1 MEPVRVEEKSRRTP
15 MVRKSIAWR
24 MLALIAILALVTA
37 ACSAGET
44 TDDTTGDTG
53 TGSTA
58 ASGEVPNPDVLVV
71 TVNDDVFNLDPA
83 AVNGND
89 VGMDV
94 ILNVY
99 DRLVALAPEDGSV
112 IPSLATEVPT
122 VDNGMVSED
131 GLTYTFPLRED
142 VVFSDGSA
150 MTAEDVKYS
159 WDRVVE
165 MNLPEGQA
173 PLFENVVETTVV
185 DDHTFE
191 VTLNQVDASF
201 LAFLAAHPVASVV
214 SQDAVEGNGGIAAG
228 QPNEYMAQNMV
239 GTGPYTLASWE
250 RADRMQFDI
259 NPDYWGEPAHLPVRW
274 ELIVDSP
281 ATGMQAREYDIVD
294 ISPTDVPSFE
304 GIEHA
309 VVDTSVLD
317 LQVLQI
323 GMNMNIAEG
332 ALPEGDTIPLDFFQD
347 VRIRQAFNYAFN
359 YQGYIDG
366 ILGGLGGRNSFIL
379 PVEMYGYDPDAPIY
393 ETDPAMAEQLFT
405 EAGYWEEGFTVSI
418 YSDQTHEGFTGAA
431 LTLKDSIEALNPNFH
446 VNVLAV
452 PEAQFDEVL
461 ATDPLPTGM
470 WSYTSSQYS
479 TPDAYLF
486 DSALSDGRYGAVNS
500 FVDGYTDAAA
510 VDELINSARTA
521 LDEQTR
527 LDILSEIQTV
537 LYEEA
542 MWIMPA
548 NEGAPTARGDWVTG
562 HVENP
567 MWPRPSQYWA
577 LYGK

>member
-1 MEPVRVEEKSRRTP
+1 MG
-15 MVRKSIAWR
+15 RKAIAWR
-24 MLALIAILALVTA
+24 MLALVAILALVTS
-37 ACSAGET
+37 ACSSGET
-44 TDDTTGDTG
+44 TDSTSGP
-53 TGSTA
+53 GSTT

-89 VGMDV
+89 VGMNV

-99 DRLVALAPEDGSV
+99 DRLVAIPPDSGSPV
-112 IPSLATEVPT
+112 PSLATEVPSI
-122 VDNGMVSED
+122 DNGMISED
-131 GLTYTFPLRED
+131 GLTYTFTLQEG
-142 VVFSDGSA
+142 VTFSDGTDL
-150 MTAEDVKYS
+150 TAEDVKYS

-165 MNLPEGQA
+165 MALPEGQSE
-173 PLFENVVETTVV
+173 LFSNVASTTVV
-185 DDHTFE
+185 DDLTFE
-191 VTLNQVDASF
+191 VTLNQVDA
-201 LAFLAAHPVASVV
+201 AFLSLLAAAPVASVV
-214 SQDAVEGNGGIAAG
+214 SMDAVEANGGVVAG

-239 GTGPYTLASWE
+239 GSGPYTLASWE
-250 RADRMQFDI
+250 RGDRMSFDI

-281 ATGMQAREYDIVD
+281 ATGLQAREYDIVD
-294 ISPTDVPSFE
+294 ISPTDVPSIE
-304 GIEHA
+304 PIEHA
-309 VVDTSVLD
+309 VVDTSNLD

-347 VRIRQAFNYAFN
+347 VRVRQAFNYAFD
-359 YQGYIDG
+359 YEGYIDG
-366 ILGGLGGRNSFIL
+366 ILGGLGGRNSFVL
-379 PVEMYGYDPDAPIY
+379 PTGMFGFDPEAPIY

-405 EAGYWEEGFTVSI
+405 EAGYWEEGFTISI
-418 YSDQTHEGFTGAA
+418 MSDQTHEGFTGAA

-452 PEAQFDEVL
+452 PEAQFDEAL
-461 ATDPLPTGM
+461 ATDPIPMAL

-479 TPDAYLF
+479 TPDAYFF
-486 DSALSDGRYGAVNS
+486 DSGVSDGRYGSVNS
-500 FVDGYTDAAA
+500 FVDGYSDPQA
-510 VDELINSARTA
+510 VDDLINSARTT
-521 LDEQTR
+521 LDEDER
-527 LDILSEIQTV
+527 LSIISEIQTV

-548 NEGAPTARGDWVTG
+548 NEGAPSARGDWVTG

-577 LYGK
+577 IYDK

>member
-1 MEPVRVEEKSRRTP
+1 MGQKSF
-15 MVRKSIAWR
+15 AAR
-24 MLALIAILALVTA
+24 MLALCAVLVLVA
-37 ACSAGET
+37 VACGDSAEPSDSTVPTSEGESS
-44 TDDTTGDTG
+44 GD
-53 TGSTA
+53 
-58 ASGEVPNPDVLVV
+58 VPNPDVLVV

-89 VGMDV
+89 VGMNV

-99 DRLVALAPEDGSV
+99 DRLINLAPEDGAT
-112 IPSLATEVPT
+112 IPALSTEVPSIE
-122 VDNGMVSED
+122 NGLISED
-131 GLTYTFPLRED
+131 GLTYTFPICED
-142 VVFSDGSA
+142 VVFSDGTEL
-150 MTAEDVKYS
+150 TAEDVKYS

-165 MNLPEGQA
+165 MALPEGQSE
-173 PLFENVVETTVV
+173 LFSNVAETTVV
-185 DDHTFE
+185 DDFTFE
-191 VTLNQVDASF
+191 VTLNEVDAPF
-201 LAFLAAHPVASVV
+201 LAFLAAHPAASVV
-214 SQDAVEGNGGIAAG
+214 SMDAVEANGGVVAG
-228 QPNEYMAQNMV
+228 QPNEYMAQNPV

-250 RADRMQFDI
+250 RGDRMSFDI
-259 NPDYWGEPAHLPVRW
+259 NEDFWGEPAHLPVRW

-281 ATGMQAREYDIVD
+281 ATGLQAKDYDVVD
-294 ISPTDVPSFE
+294 ISPTDVPSIE
-304 GIEHA
+304 PIEHA
-309 VVDTSVLD
+309 VVDTSILD

-347 VRIRQAFNYAFN
+347 VRVRQAFNYAFD

-366 ILGGLGGRNSFIL
+366 ILGGLGGRPSFIL

-393 ETDPAMAEQLFT
+393 ETDPEMAEQLFT
-405 EAGYWEEGFTVSI
+405 EAGYWEEGFTISI
-418 YSDQTHEGFTGAA
+418 ISDQTHEGFTGAA

-452 PEAQFDEVL
+452 PEAQFDEAL
-461 ATDPLPTGM
+461 ATDPLPVAM

-500 FVDGYTDAAA
+500 FVDGYSDPAAI
-510 VDELINSARTA
+510 DELINSARTT
-521 LDEQTR
+521 LDETER
-527 LDILSEIQTV
+527 LSILSEIQHQ

-548 NEGAPTARGDWVTG
+548 NEGAPSAAGDWVTG
-562 HVENP
+562 HIENP
-567 MWPRPSQYWA
+567 MWARPSQYWA
-577 LYGK
+577 LYDK

>member
-1 MEPVRVEEKSRRTP
+1 MGRR
-15 MVRKSIAWR
+15 SIAWR
-24 MLALIAILALVTA
+24 MVALCSILALVSV
-37 ACSAGET
+37 ACASDT
-44 TDDTTGDTG
+44 TDDTTDGTT

-58 ASGEVPNPDVLVV
+58 AGGTDGDVPNPDVLVA

-99 DRLVALAPEDGSV
+99 DRLVAIPPDGGSPV
-112 IPSLATEVPT
+112 PSLSTEVPT
-122 VDNGMVSED
+122 PDNGLISAD
-131 GLTYTFPLRED
+131 GLTYTFPLREG
-142 VVFSDGSA
+142 VVFSDGTE

-165 MNLPEGQA
+165 LALPEGQSE
-173 PLFENVVETTVV
+173 LFSNVAETRVV
-185 DDHTFE
+185 DDYTFE
-191 VTLNQVDASF
+191 VTLNQVDAAF
-201 LAFLAAHPVASVV
+201 LAFLAAAPAASVV
-214 SQDAVEGNGGIAAG
+214 SMDAVESNGGIVAG

-250 RADRMQFDI
+250 RGDRMSFDI

-281 ATGMQAREYDIVD
+281 ATGLQAKEYDIVD
-294 ISPTDVPSFE
+294 ISPTDVPSIE
-304 GIEHA
+304 PIEHA
-309 VVDTSVLD
+309 VVDTSTLD

-332 ALPEGDTIPLDFFQD
+332 SLPEGDTIPLDFFQD
-347 VRIRQAFNYAFN
+347 VRVRQAFNYAFN

-366 ILGGLGGRNSFIL
+366 ILGGLGGRASFVL
-379 PVEMYGYDPDAPIY
+379 PTGMYGYDPEAPIY
-393 ETDPAMAEQLFT
+393 PTDPAMAEQLFT
-405 EAGYWEEGFTVSI
+405 EAGWWDEGFTVSI
-418 YSDQTHEGFTGAA
+418 ITDQTHEGFTGAA

-446 VNVLAV
+446 INVLSV
-452 PEAQFDEVL
+452 PEAQFDEAL
-461 ATDPLPTGM
+461 ATDPLPVAM

-479 TPDAYLF
+479 TPDAYFF
-486 DSALSDGRYGAVNS
+486 DSALSDGRYGSVNS
-500 FVDGYTDAAA
+500 FADGYSDAQA
-510 VDELINSARTA
+510 VDDLINSARTE
-521 LDEQTR
+521 LDEGTR
-527 LDILSEIQTV
+527 LQILSEIQTV

-548 NEGAPTARGDWVTG
+548 NEGAPSARGEWVTG
-562 HVENP
+562 HIENP

-577 LYGK
+577 IYDK

>member
-1 MEPVRVEEKSRRTP
+1 MGRE
-15 MVRKSIAWR
+15 SIALR
-24 MLALIAILALVTA
+24 MLALCALLALVGAACGQTTTETTSASGTTA
-37 ACSAGET
+37 AAG
-44 TDDTTGDTG
+44 GD
-53 TGSTA
+53 
-58 ASGEVPNPDVLVV
+58 VPNPDVLVA

-99 DRLVALAPEDGSV
+99 DRLLFISADDGSV
-112 IPSLATEVPT
+112 IPSLATEVPSL
-122 VDNGMVSED
+122 DNGLISAD
-131 GLTYTFPLRED
+131 GLTYTFPLREG
-142 VVFSDGSA
+142 VVFSDGTD

-165 MNLPEGQA
+165 MALPEGQSE
-173 PLFENVVETTVV
+173 LFSNVAETRVV
-185 DDHTFE
+185 DDLTFE
-191 VTLNQVDASF
+191 VTLSAVDASF

-214 SQDAVEGNGGIAAG
+214 SQDAVEANGGVVAG

-239 GTGPYTLASWE
+239 GTGPYTLATWE
-250 RADRMQFDI
+250 RGDRMTFDI

-274 ELIVDSP
+274 ELVVDSP
-281 ATGMQAREYDIVD
+281 ATGLQAREYDIVD
-294 ISPTDVPSFE
+294 ISPTDVPS
-304 GIEHA
+304 IEPIDHA
-309 VVDTSVLD
+309 VIDTSILD

-332 ALPEGDTIPLDFFQD
+332 VLPDGDTIPLDFFQD
-347 VRIRQAFNYAFN
+347 VRVRQAFNYAFD

-393 ETDPAMAEQLFT
+393 ETDPAKAEELFR
-405 EAGYWEEGFTVSI
+405 EAGYWDDGFTISI
-418 YSDQTHEGFTGAA
+418 ASDQTHEGFTGAA

-446 VNVLAV
+446 VNVMAV
-452 PEAQFDEVL
+452 PEAQFDEIL
-461 ATDPLPTGM
+461 ASSPLPVAM

-500 FVDGYTDAAA
+500 FVDGYSDPAAIDA
-510 VDELINSARTA
+510 LIISARTT
-521 LDEQTR
+521 LDEEER
-527 LDILSEIQTV
+527 LGILSEIQTGP
-537 LYEEA
+537 L
-542 MWIMPA
+542 
-548 NEGAPTARGDWVTG
+548 RGG
-562 HVENP
+562 HVDHARQRGRSVRKRRLGAGSRREP
-567 MWPRPSQYWA
+567 DVGPAFPILGAIQQVR
-577 LYGK
+577 

>member
-1 MEPVRVEEKSRRTP
+1 MRRE
-15 MVRKSIAWR
+15 SIAWR
-24 MLALIAILALVTA
+24 ILALCAILALVGA
-37 ACSAGET
+37 ACAGPT
-44 TDDTTGDTG
+44 TDTTSAS
-53 TGSTA
+53 GSTVE
-58 ASGEVPNPDVLVV
+58 GGGDVPNPDVLVA

-99 DRLVALAPEDGSV
+99 DRLVFISAEDGSV
-112 IPSLATEVPT
+112 IPQLSTEVPSLE
-122 VDNGMVSED
+122 NGLISED
-131 GLTYTFPLRED
+131 GLTYTFPLREG
-142 VVFSDGSA
+142 VVFSDGTD

-173 PLFENVVETTVV
+173 PLFENVAETRVV
-185 DDHTFE
+185 DDFTFE
-191 VTLNQVDASF
+191 VTLNEVDASF

-214 SQDAVEGNGGIAAG
+214 SQEAVEANGGIVAG

-250 RADRMQFDI
+250 RGDRMSFDI

-281 ATGMQAREYDIVD
+281 ATGLQAREYDIVD
-294 ISPTDVPSFE
+294 ISPTDVPS
-304 GIEHA
+304 IEPIAHA
-309 VVDTSVLD
+309 EVDTSILD

-323 GMNMNIAEG
+323 GMNMNICDTC
-332 ALPEGDTIPLDFFQD
+332 LPDGDTIPLDFFQD
-347 VRIRQAFNYAFN
+347 VRVRQAFNYAFN
-359 YQGYIDG
+359 YQGMIDG

-379 PVEMYGYDPDAPIY
+379 PAEMYGFDPEAPIY
-393 ETDPAMAEQLFT
+393 ETDPAKAEELFR
-405 EAGYWEEGFTVSI
+405 EAGYWDEGFTISI
-418 YSDQTHEGFTGAA
+418 ASDQTHEGFTGAA

-446 VNVLAV
+446 VNVMAV
-452 PEAQFDEVL
+452 PEAQFDEIL
-461 ATDPLPTGM
+461 ATDPLPVAM

-486 DSALSDGRYGAVNS
+486 DSAISDGRYGAVNS
-500 FVDGYTDAAA
+500 FVDGYSDPEAIDA
-510 VDELINSARTA
+510 LINSARTT
-521 LDEQTR
+521 LDEEER
-527 LDILSEIQTV
+527 LSILSEIQNV

-542 MWIMPA
+542 MWVMPA
-548 NEGAPTARGDWVTG
+548 NEGAPSAHGEWVTG

-567 MWPRPSQYWA
+567 MWARPSQYWA
-577 LYGK
+577 LYDK

>member
-1 MEPVRVEEKSRRTP
+1 MGRR
-15 MVRKSIAWR
+15 SIAWR
-24 MLALIAILALVTA
+24 ILALCAILSLVVA
-37 ACSAGET
+37 ACGNES
-44 TDDTTGDTG
+44 TDDTTDG
-53 TGSTA
+53 TTVTDST
-58 ASGEVPNPDVLVV
+58 SGEATGDVPNPDVLVI

-99 DRLVALAPEDGSV
+99 DRLTAIAAEDGAV
-112 IPSLATEVPT
+112 IPSLSTEVPSL
-122 VDNGMVSED
+122 DNGMISAD
-131 GLTYTFPLRED
+131 GLTYTFPIREG
-142 VVFSDGSA
+142 VVFSDGTDL
-150 MTAEDVKYS
+150 TAEDVKYS
-159 WDRVVE
+159 WDRVLE

-173 PLFENVVETTVV
+173 QLFENVAETRVV
-185 DDHTFE
+185 DDYTFE
-191 VTLNQVDASF
+191 VTLGAVDASF

-214 SQDAVEGNGGIAAG
+214 SQDAVEANGGVVAG

-239 GTGPYTLASWE
+239 GTGPYTLATWE
-250 RADRMQFDI
+250 RGDRMNFDI

-281 ATGMQAREYDIVD
+281 ATGLQAKEYDIVD
-294 ISPTDVPSFE
+294 ISPTDVPSIE
-304 GIEHA
+304 PIEHA
-309 VVDTSVLD
+309 VVDTSILD

-332 ALPEGDTIPLDFFQD
+332 ALPAGDTIPLDFFQD
-347 VRIRQAFNYAFN
+347 VRVRQAFNYAFN

-366 ILGGLGGRNSFIL
+366 ILGGLGGRGSFIL

-393 ETDPAMAEQLFT
+393 PTDPAMAEQLFT
-405 EAGYWEEGFTVSI
+405 EAGYWEDGFTI
-418 YSDQTHEGFTGAA
+418 TIASDQTHEGFTGAA

-446 VNVLAV
+446 VNVNAV
-452 PEAQFDEVL
+452 PEAQFDEILV
-461 ATDPLPTGM
+461 TDPLPVAM

-500 FVDGYTDAAA
+500 FVDGYSDPEAIDA
-510 VDELINSARTA
+510 LIRSARTE
-521 LDEQTR
+521 LDEDAR
-527 LDILSEIQTV
+527 LEILSEIQNV

-548 NEGAPTARGDWVTG
+548 NEGAPSARGEWVTG
-562 HVENP
+562 HIENP

-577 LYGK
+577 LYDK

>member
-1 MEPVRVEEKSRRTP
+1 MGRR
-15 MVRKSIAWR
+15 SIAWR
-24 MLALIAILALVTA
+24 ILALCAILSLVVA
-37 ACSAGET
+37 ACGNES
-44 TDDTTGDTG
+44 TDDTTDG
-53 TGSTA
+53 TTVTDSTSGE
-58 ASGEVPNPDVLVV
+58 ASGDVPNPDVLVI

-99 DRLVALAPEDGSV
+99 DRLTAIAAEDGAV
-112 IPSLATEVPT
+112 IPSLSTEVPSL
-122 VDNGMVSED
+122 DNGMISAD
-131 GLTYTFPLRED
+131 GLTYTFPIREG
-142 VVFSDGSA
+142 VVFSDGTDL
-150 MTAEDVKYS
+150 TAEDVKYS
-159 WDRVVE
+159 WDRVLE

-173 PLFENVVETTVV
+173 QLFENVAETRVV
-185 DDHTFE
+185 DDYTFE
-191 VTLNQVDASF
+191 VTLGAVDASF

-214 SQDAVEGNGGIAAG
+214 SQDAVEANGGVVAG

-239 GTGPYTLASWE
+239 GTGPYTLATWE
-250 RADRMQFDI
+250 RGDRMNFDI

-281 ATGMQAREYDIVD
+281 ATGLQAKEYDIVD
-294 ISPTDVPSFE
+294 ISPTDVPSIE
-304 GIEHA
+304 PIEHA
-309 VVDTSVLD
+309 VVDTSILD

-332 ALPEGDTIPLDFFQD
+332 ALPAGDTIPLDFFQD
-347 VRIRQAFNYAFN
+347 VRVRQAFNYAFD

-366 ILGGLGGRNSFIL
+366 ILGGLGGRGSFIL

-393 ETDPAMAEQLFT
+393 PTDPAMAEQLFT
-405 EAGYWEEGFTVSI
+405 EAGYWEDGFTI
-418 YSDQTHEGFTGAA
+418 TIASDQTHEGFTGAA

-446 VNVLAV
+446 VNVNAV
-452 PEAQFDEVL
+452 PEAQFDEILV
-461 ATDPLPTGM
+461 TDPLPVAM

-500 FVDGYTDAAA
+500 FVDGYSDPEAIDA
-510 VDELINSARTA
+510 LIRSARTE
-521 LDEQTR
+521 LDEDTR
-527 LDILSEIQTV
+527 LEILSEIQNV

-548 NEGAPTARGDWVTG
+548 NEGAPSARGEWVTG
-562 HVENP
+562 HIENP

-577 LYGK
+577 LYDK

>member
-1 MEPVRVEEKSRRTP
+1 MGRR
-15 MVRKSIAWR
+15 SIAWR
-24 MLALIAILALVTA
+24 ILALCAILSLVVA
-37 ACSAGET
+37 ACGEDS
-44 TDDTTGDTG
+44 TDDTTDG
-53 TGSTA
+53 TTA
-58 ASGEVPNPDVLVV
+58 TTSGEVSGDVPNPDVLVV

-99 DRLVALAPEDGSV
+99 DRLTAIAAEDGAV
-112 IPSLATEVPT
+112 IPALSTEVPSL
-122 VDNGMVSED
+122 DNGLISAD
-131 GLTYTFPLRED
+131 GLIYTFPLRED
-142 VVFSDGSA
+142 VVFSDGTDL
-150 MTAEDVKYS
+150 TAEDVKYS

-173 PLFENVVETTVV
+173 QLFENVAETRVV
-185 DDHTFE
+185 DDYTFE
-191 VTLNQVDASF
+191 VTLGAVDASF

-214 SQDAVEGNGGIAAG
+214 SQEAVEGNGGVVAG

-250 RADRMQFDI
+250 RGDRMSFDI

-281 ATGMQAREYDIVD
+281 ATGLQAKEYDIVD
-294 ISPTDVPSFE
+294 ISPTDVPSIE
-304 GIEHA
+304 PIEHA
-309 VVDTSVLD
+309 VVDTSILD

-332 ALPEGDTIPLDFFQD
+332 ALPAGDTIPLDFFQD
-347 VRIRQAFNYAFN
+347 VRVRQAFNYAFN

-366 ILGGLGGRNSFIL
+366 ILGGLGGRGSFIL

-393 ETDPAMAEQLFT
+393 PTDPAMAEQLFT
-405 EAGYWEEGFTVSI
+405 EAGYWEDGFTI
-418 YSDQTHEGFTGAA
+418 TIASDQTHEGFTGAA

-446 VNVLAV
+446 VNVNAV
-452 PEAQFDEVL
+452 PEAQFDEILV
-461 ATDPLPTGM
+461 TDPLPVAM

-500 FVDGYTDAAA
+500 FVDGYSDPEAIDA
-510 VDELINSARTA
+510 LIRSARTE
-521 LDEQTR
+521 LDEDAR
-527 LDILSEIQTV
+527 LQILSEIQNV

-548 NEGAPTARGDWVTG
+548 NEGAPSARGEWVTG
-562 HVENP
+562 HIENP

-577 LYGK
+577 IYDK

>member
-1 MEPVRVEEKSRRTP
+1 MGRR
-15 MVRKSIAWR
+15 SIAWR
-24 MLALIAILALVTA
+24 ILALCAILSLVVG
-37 ACSAGET
+37 ACGNDSTDDT
-44 TDDTTGDTG
+44 TDDTSVTDSTDAAPSGD
-53 TGSTA
+53 
-58 ASGEVPNPDVLVV
+58 VPNPDVLVV

-89 VGMDV
+89 VGMNV

-99 DRLVALAPEDGSV
+99 DRLTAIAPEDGAV
-112 IPSLATEVPT
+112 IPSLSTEVPSLE
-122 VDNGMVSED
+122 NGLISAD
-131 GLTYTFPLRED
+131 GLTYTFPLREG
-142 VVFSDGSA
+142 VVFSDGTDL
-150 MTAEDVKYS
+150 TAEDVKYS

-173 PLFENVVETTVV
+173 QLFENVVETRVV
-185 DDHTFE
+185 DDYTFE
-191 VTLNQVDASF
+191 VTLGAVDAAF
-201 LAFLAAHPVASVV
+201 LAFLAAHPAASVV
-214 SQDAVEGNGGIAAG
+214 SMDAVEANGGVAAG
-228 QPNEYMAQNMV
+228 QPNEHMAQNMV

-250 RADRMQFDI
+250 RGDRMNFDI

-281 ATGMQAREYDIVD
+281 ATGLQAKEYDIVD
-294 ISPTDVPSFE
+294 ISPTDVPSIE
-304 GIEHA
+304 PIEHA
-309 VVDTSVLD
+309 VVDTSILD

-332 ALPEGDTIPLDFFQD
+332 ALPAGDTIPLDFFQD
-347 VRIRQAFNYAFN
+347 VRVRQAFNYAFN

-366 ILGGLGGRNSFIL
+366 ILGGLGGRGSFML
-379 PVEMYGYDPDAPIY
+379 PAEMYGYDPDAPIY
-393 ETDPAMAEQLFT
+393 PTDPEMAEQLFT
-405 EAGYWEEGFTVSI
+405 EAGYWEDGFTI
-418 YSDQTHEGFTGAA
+418 TIASDQTHEGFTGAA

-446 VNVLAV
+446 VNVNAV
-452 PEAQFDEVL
+452 PEAQFDEILV
-461 ATDPLPTGM
+461 TDPLPVAM

-500 FVDGYTDAAA
+500 FVDGYSDPEAIDA
-510 VDELINSARTA
+510 LIRSARTE
-521 LDEQTR
+521 LDEDAR
-527 LDILSEIQTV
+527 LEILSEIQNV

-548 NEGAPTARGDWVTG
+548 NEGAPSARGEWVTG
-562 HVENP
+562 HIENP

-577 LYGK
+577 IYDK

>member
-1 MEPVRVEEKSRRTP
+1 
-15 MVRKSIAWR
+15 
-24 MLALIAILALVTA
+24 
-37 ACSAGET
+37 
-44 TDDTTGDTG
+44 
-53 TGSTA
+53 
-58 ASGEVPNPDVLVV
+58 
-71 TVNDDVFNLDPA
+71 
-83 AVNGND
+83 
-89 VGMDV
+89 
-94 ILNVY
+94 
-99 DRLVALAPEDGSV
+99 
-112 IPSLATEVPT
+112 
-122 VDNGMVSED
+122 
-131 GLTYTFPLRED
+131 
-142 VVFSDGSA
+142 
-150 MTAEDVKYS
+150 
-159 WDRVVE
+159 
-165 MNLPEGQA
+165 
-173 PLFENVVETTVV
+173 
-185 DDHTFE
+185 
-191 VTLNQVDASF
+191 
-201 LAFLAAHPVASVV
+201 
-214 SQDAVEGNGGIAAG
+214 
-228 QPNEYMAQNMV
+228 
-239 GTGPYTLASWE
+239 
-250 RADRMQFDI
+250 
-259 NPDYWGEPAHLPVRW
+259 
-274 ELIVDSP
+274 
-281 ATGMQAREYDIVD
+281 
-294 ISPTDVPSFE
+294 
-304 GIEHA
+304 
-309 VVDTSVLD
+309 
-317 LQVLQI
+317 
-323 GMNMNIAEG
+323 MNIAEG

-347 VRIRQAFNYAFN
+347 VRVRQAFNYAFD

-452 PEAQFDEVL
+452 PEAQFDEIL
-461 ATDPLPTGM
+461 ATDPIPTAM

-486 DSALSDGRYGAVNS
+486 DSAVSDGRYGAVNS
-500 FVDGYTDAAA
+500 FVDGYSDAAA

-527 LDILSEIQTV
+527 LDILSEIQSV

-577 LYGK
+577 LYDK

>member
-1 MEPVRVEEKSRRTP
+1 MGRRT
-15 MVRKSIAWR
+15 IAWR
-24 MLALIAILALVTA
+24 MLAMVAILALVTA
-37 ACSAGET
+37 ACSSGEP
-44 TDDTTGDTG
+44 TDDTSS
-53 TGSTA
+53 TGSTT
-58 ASGEVPNPDVLVV
+58 ASGEVPNPDVLIV

-89 VGMDV
+89 VGMNV

-99 DRLVALAPEDGSV
+99 DRLVALAPEDGAV
-112 IPSLATEVPT
+112 IPSLATEVPSP
-122 VDNGMVSED
+122 DNGLISED
-131 GLTYTFPLRED
+131 GLTYTFPLREG
-142 VVFSDGSA
+142 VTFSDGTD

-173 PLFENVVETTVV
+173 PLFENVAATTVV
-185 DDHTFE
+185 DDLTFE
-191 VTLNQVDASF
+191 VTLSQVDASF
-201 LAFLAAHPVASVV
+201 LAFLAAHPAASVV
-214 SQDAVEGNGGIAAG
+214 SQDAVEGNGGITAG

-281 ATGMQAREYDIVD
+281 ATGMQAREYDVVD
-294 ISPTDVPSFE
+294 ISPTDVPSFD

-309 VVDTSVLD
+309 VVNTDILD

-347 VRIRQAFNYAFN
+347 VRVRQAFNYAFD
-359 YQGYIDG
+359 YEGYIAG
-366 ILGGLGGRNSFIL
+366 ILGGLGGRNSFVL

-393 ETDPAMAEQLFT
+393 ETDPEMAEQLFT
-405 EAGYWEEGFTVSI
+405 EAGYWEEGFTISI

-431 LTLKDSIEALNPNFH
+431 LTLKDSIEALNPNFT

-461 ATDPLPTGM
+461 ATDPLPAAM

-486 DSALSDGRYGAVNS
+486 DSGISDGRYGAVNS
-500 FVDGYTDAAA
+500 FVDGYSDPAA
-510 VDELINSARTA
+510 VDDLINSARTA

-548 NEGAPTARGDWVTG
+548 NEGAPSAAGDWVTG
-562 HVENP
+562 HIENP

-577 LYGK
+577 IYDK

>member
-1 MEPVRVEEKSRRTP
+1 
-15 MVRKSIAWR
+15 MV
-24 MLALIAILALVTA
+24 ALCSILALVSV
-37 ACSAGET
+37 ACASDT
-44 TDDTTGDTG
+44 TDDTTDGTT

-58 ASGEVPNPDVLVV
+58 AGGTDGDVPNPDVLVA

-99 DRLVALAPEDGSV
+99 DRLVAIPPDGGSPV
-112 IPSLATEVPT
+112 PSLSTEVPT
-122 VDNGMVSED
+122 PDNGLISAD
-131 GLTYTFPLRED
+131 GLTYTFPLREG
-142 VVFSDGSA
+142 VVFSDGTE

-165 MNLPEGQA
+165 LALPEGQSE
-173 PLFENVVETTVV
+173 LFSNVAETRVV
-185 DDHTFE
+185 DDYTFE
-191 VTLNQVDASF
+191 VTLSQVDA
-201 LAFLAAHPVASVV
+201 AFLALLAAAPAASVV
-214 SQDAVEGNGGIAAG
+214 SMDAVESNGGIVAG

-250 RADRMQFDI
+250 RGDRMSFDI

-281 ATGMQAREYDIVD
+281 ATGLQAKEYDIVD
-294 ISPTDVPSFE
+294 ISPTDVPSIE
-304 GIEHA
+304 PIEHA
-309 VVDTSVLD
+309 VVDTSTLD

-332 ALPEGDTIPLDFFQD
+332 SLPEGDTIPLDFFQD
-347 VRIRQAFNYAFN
+347 VRVRQAFNYAFN

-366 ILGGLGGRNSFIL
+366 ILGGLGGRASFVL
-379 PVEMYGYDPDAPIY
+379 PTGMYGYDPEAPIY
-393 ETDPAMAEQLFT
+393 PTDPAMAEQLFT
-405 EAGYWEEGFTVSI
+405 EAGWWDEGFTVSI
-418 YSDQTHEGFTGAA
+418 ITDQTHEGFTGAA

-446 VNVLAV
+446 INVLSV
-452 PEAQFDEVL
+452 PEAQFDEAL
-461 ATDPLPTGM
+461 ATDPLPVAM

-479 TPDAYLF
+479 TPDAYFF
-486 DSALSDGRYGAVNS
+486 DSALSDGRYGSVNS
-500 FVDGYTDAAA
+500 FVDGYSDAQA
-510 VDELINSARTA
+510 VDDLINSARTE
-521 LDEQTR
+521 LDEGTR
-527 LDILSEIQTV
+527 LQILSEIQTV

-548 NEGAPTARGDWVTG
+548 NEGAPSARGEWVTG
-562 HVENP
+562 HIENP

-577 LYGK
+577 IYDK

>member
-1 MEPVRVEEKSRRTP
+1 MRRI
-15 MVRKSIAWR
+15 SIAGR
-24 MLALIAILALVTA
+24 ALIIFMVVALA
-37 ACSAGET
+37 ACGSETT
-44 TDDTTGDTG
+44 TDDSGTTPDGGTAGTTGT
-53 TGSTA
+53 
-58 ASGEVPNPDVLVV
+58 SGAPSDVPNPDTLVV
-71 TVNDDVFNLDPA
+71 TVNDDVFNLDPG

-99 DRLVALAPEDGSV
+99 DRLVAIDAEDGSV

-122 VDNGMVSED
+122 LDNGLISED
-131 GLTYTFPLRED
+131 GLTYTFNLREG
-142 VVFSDGSA
+142 VVFSDGTD
-150 MTAEDVKYS
+150 MTAEDFKFS

-165 MNLPEGQA
+165 MALPEGQSE
-173 PLFENVVETTVV
+173 LFSNVASTTAV
-185 DDHTFE
+185 DDLTFE
-191 VTLNQVDASF
+191 VTLNEVDASF

-214 SQDAVEGNGGIAAG
+214 SPDAVEANGGVTAG
-228 QPNEYMAQNMV
+228 QPNEFMAQNMV
-239 GTGPYTLASWE
+239 GTGPYTLATWE
-250 RADRMQFDI
+250 RGDRMTFDI

-281 ATGMQAREYDIVD
+281 AAGLQAKEFDIVD

-366 ILGGLGGRNSFIL
+366 ILGGLGGRGSFML

-405 EAGYWEEGFTVSI
+405 EAGYWDEGFTISI
-418 YSDQTHEGFTGAA
+418 MSDQTHEGFTGAA

-446 VNVLAV
+446 INVLAV
-452 PEAQFDEVL
+452 PEAQFDEAL
-461 ATDPLPTGM
+461 ATDPLPMAM

-486 DSALSDGRYGAVNS
+486 DSAVSDGRYGAVNS
-500 FVDGYTDAAA
+500 FVDGYSDPEAIDA
-510 VDELINSARTA
+510 LIASARTT
-521 LDEQTR
+521 LDEEER
-527 LDILSEIQTV
+527 LGILSEIQNV

-548 NEGAPTARGDWVTG
+548 NEGAPSASGDWVTG
-562 HVENP
+562 HIENP
-567 MWPRPSQYWA
+567 MWPRPSQYWK
-577 LYGK
+577 LYDK

>member
-1 MEPVRVEEKSRRTP
+1 
-15 MVRKSIAWR
+15 MV
-24 MLALIAILALVTA
+24 ALCSILALVSV
-37 ACSAGET
+37 ACASDT
-44 TDDTTGDTG
+44 TDDTTDGTT

-58 ASGEVPNPDVLVV
+58 AGGTDGDVPNPDVLVA

-99 DRLVALAPEDGSV
+99 DRLVAIPPDGGSPV
-112 IPSLATEVPT
+112 PSLSTEVPT
-122 VDNGMVSED
+122 PDNGLISAD
-131 GLTYTFPLRED
+131 GLTYTFPLREG
-142 VVFSDGSA
+142 VVFSDGTE

-165 MNLPEGQA
+165 LALPEGQSE
-173 PLFENVVETTVV
+173 LFSNVAETRVV
-185 DDHTFE
+185 DDYTFE
-191 VTLNQVDASF
+191 VTLSQVDA
-201 LAFLAAHPVASVV
+201 AFLALLAAAPAASVV
-214 SQDAVEGNGGIAAG
+214 SMDAVESNGGIVAG

-250 RADRMQFDI
+250 RGDRMSFDI

-281 ATGMQAREYDIVD
+281 ATGLQAKEYDIVD
-294 ISPTDVPSFE
+294 ISPTDVPSIE
-304 GIEHA
+304 PIEHA
-309 VVDTSVLD
+309 VVDTSTLD

-332 ALPEGDTIPLDFFQD
+332 SLPEGDTIPLDFFQD
-347 VRIRQAFNYAFN
+347 VRVRQAFNYAFN

-366 ILGGLGGRNSFIL
+366 ILGGLGGRASFVL
-379 PVEMYGYDPDAPIY
+379 PTGMYGYDPEAPIY
-393 ETDPAMAEQLFT
+393 PTDPAMAEQLFT
-405 EAGYWEEGFTVSI
+405 EAGWWDEGFTVSI
-418 YSDQTHEGFTGAA
+418 ITDQTHEGFTGAA

-446 VNVLAV
+446 INVLSV
-452 PEAQFDEVL
+452 PEAQFDEAL
-461 ATDPLPTGM
+461 ATDPLPVAM

-479 TPDAYLF
+479 TPDAYFF
-486 DSALSDGRYGAVNS
+486 DSALSDGRYGSVNS
-500 FVDGYTDAAA
+500 FADGYSDAQA
-510 VDELINSARTA
+510 VDDLINSARTE
-521 LDEQTR
+521 LDEGTR
-527 LDILSEIQTV
+527 LQILSEIQTV

-548 NEGAPTARGDWVTG
+548 NEGAPSARGEWVTG
-562 HVENP
+562 HIENP

-577 LYGK
+577 IYDK

>member
-1 MEPVRVEEKSRRTP
+1 
-15 MVRKSIAWR
+15 MV
-24 MLALIAILALVTA
+24 ALCSILALVSV
-37 ACSAGET
+37 ACASDT
-44 TDDTTGDTG
+44 TDDTTDGTT

-58 ASGEVPNPDVLVV
+58 AGGTDGDVPNPDVLVA

-99 DRLVALAPEDGSV
+99 DRLVAIPPDGGSPV
-112 IPSLATEVPT
+112 PSLSTEVPT
-122 VDNGMVSED
+122 PDNGLISAD
-131 GLTYTFPLRED
+131 GLTYTFPLREG
-142 VVFSDGSA
+142 VVFSDGTE

-165 MNLPEGQA
+165 LALPEGQSE
-173 PLFENVVETTVV
+173 LFSNVAETRVV
-185 DDHTFE
+185 DDYTFE
-191 VTLNQVDASF
+191 VTLNQVDA
-201 LAFLAAHPVASVV
+201 AFLALLAAAPAASVV
-214 SQDAVEGNGGIAAG
+214 SMDAVESNGGIVAG

-250 RADRMQFDI
+250 RGDRMSFDI

-281 ATGMQAREYDIVD
+281 ATGLQAKEYDIVD
-294 ISPTDVPSFE
+294 ISPTDVPSIE
-304 GIEHA
+304 PIEHA
-309 VVDTSVLD
+309 VVDTSTLD

-332 ALPEGDTIPLDFFQD
+332 SLPEGDTIPLDFFQD
-347 VRIRQAFNYAFN
+347 VRVRQAFNYAFN

-366 ILGGLGGRNSFIL
+366 ILGGLGGRASFVL
-379 PVEMYGYDPDAPIY
+379 PTGMYGYDPEAPIY
-393 ETDPAMAEQLFT
+393 PTDPAMAEQLFT
-405 EAGYWEEGFTVSI
+405 EAGWWDEGFTVSI
-418 YSDQTHEGFTGAA
+418 ITDQTHEGFTGAA

-446 VNVLAV
+446 INVLSV
-452 PEAQFDEVL
+452 PEAQFDEAL
-461 ATDPLPTGM
+461 ATDPLPVAM

-479 TPDAYLF
+479 TPDAYFF
-486 DSALSDGRYGAVNS
+486 DSALSDGRYGSVNS
-500 FVDGYTDAAA
+500 FVDGYSDAQA
-510 VDELINSARTA
+510 VDDLINSARTE
-521 LDEQTR
+521 LDEGTR
-527 LDILSEIQTV
+527 LQILSEIQTV

-548 NEGAPTARGDWVTG
+548 NEGAPSARGEWVTG
-562 HVENP
+562 HIENP

-577 LYGK
+577 IYDK

>member
-1 MEPVRVEEKSRRTP
+1 
-15 MVRKSIAWR
+15 MV
-24 MLALIAILALVTA
+24 ALCSILALVSV
-37 ACSAGET
+37 ACASDT
-44 TDDTTGDTG
+44 TDDTTDGTT

-58 ASGEVPNPDVLVV
+58 AGGTDGDVPNPDVLVA

-99 DRLVALAPEDGSV
+99 DRLVAIPPDGGSPV
-112 IPSLATEVPT
+112 PSLSTEVPT
-122 VDNGMVSED
+122 PDNGLISAD

-142 VVFSDGSA
+142 VVFSDGTE

-165 MNLPEGQA
+165 LALPEGQSE
-173 PLFENVVETTVV
+173 LFSNVAETRVV
-185 DDHTFE
+185 DDYTFE
-191 VTLNQVDASF
+191 VTLNQVDA
-201 LAFLAAHPVASVV
+201 AFLALLAAAPAASVV
-214 SQDAVEGNGGIAAG
+214 SMDAVESNGGIVAG

-250 RADRMQFDI
+250 RGDRMSFDI

-281 ATGMQAREYDIVD
+281 ATGLQAKEYDIVD
-294 ISPTDVPSFE
+294 ISPTDVPSIE
-304 GIEHA
+304 PIEHA
-309 VVDTSVLD
+309 VVDTSTLD

-332 ALPEGDTIPLDFFQD
+332 SLPEGDTIPLDFFQD
-347 VRIRQAFNYAFN
+347 VRVRQAFNYAFN

-366 ILGGLGGRNSFIL
+366 ILGGLGGRASFVL
-379 PVEMYGYDPDAPIY
+379 PTGMYGYDPEAPIY
-393 ETDPAMAEQLFT
+393 PTDPAMAEQLFT
-405 EAGYWEEGFTVSI
+405 EAGWWDEGFTVSI
-418 YSDQTHEGFTGAA
+418 ITDQTHEGFTGAA

-446 VNVLAV
+446 INVLSV
-452 PEAQFDEVL
+452 PEAQFDEAL
-461 ATDPLPTGM
+461 ATDPLPVAM

-479 TPDAYLF
+479 TPDAYFF
-486 DSALSDGRYGAVNS
+486 DSALSDGRYGSVNS
-500 FVDGYTDAAA
+500 FVDGYSDAQA
-510 VDELINSARTA
+510 VDDLINSARTE
-521 LDEQTR
+521 LDEGTR
-527 LDILSEIQTV
+527 LQILSEIQTV

-548 NEGAPTARGDWVTG
+548 NEGAPSARGEWVTG
-562 HVENP
+562 HIENP

-577 LYGK
+577 IYDK

>member
-1 MEPVRVEEKSRRTP
+1 MG
-15 MVRKSIAWR
+15 RKSSAWR
-24 MLALIAILALVTA
+24 MLALVAVLALVIA
-37 ACSAGET
+37 ACSSGET
-44 TDDTTGDTG
+44 TDDTSGGTG
-53 TGSTA
+53 TTA
-58 ASGEVPNPDVLVV
+58 AAGDVPNPDVLVV

-89 VGMDV
+89 VGMNV

-112 IPSLATEVPT
+112 IPSLATEVPS
-122 VDNGMVSED
+122 VDNGLLSED
-131 GLTYTFPLRED
+131 GLTYTFPLREG
-142 VVFSDGSA
+142 VVFSDGTE
-150 MTAEDVKYS
+150 MTAEDFKYS

-173 PLFENVVETTVV
+173 PLFENVAATTVV
-185 DDHTFE
+185 DDLTFE
-191 VTLNQVDASF
+191 VTLSQVDASF

-239 GTGPYTLASWE
+239 GTGPYTMTSWE
-250 RADRMQFDI
+250 RADRMSFDI

-281 ATGMQAREYDIVD
+281 ATGLQAREYDIVD

-309 VVDTSVLD
+309 VVNTDILD

-347 VRIRQAFNYAFN
+347 VRVRQAFNYAFD

-366 ILGGLGGRNSFIL
+366 ILGGLGGRNSFVL

-405 EAGYWEEGFTVSI
+405 EAGYWEEGFTISV

-431 LTLKDSIEALNPNFH
+431 LTLKDSIEALNPNFT

-452 PEAQFDEVL
+452 PEAQFDEIL
-461 ATDPLPTGM
+461 ATDPIPTAM

-486 DSALSDGRYGAVNS
+486 DSGISDGRYGAVNS
-500 FVDGYTDAAA
+500 FVDGYSDPAA
-510 VDELINSARTA
+510 VDDLINSARTA

-548 NEGAPTARGDWVTG
+548 NEGAPSASGDWVTG
-562 HVENP
+562 HIENP

-577 LYGK
+577 IYDK

>member
-1 MEPVRVEEKSRRTP
+1 MGRESY
-15 MVRKSIAWR
+15 ALR
-24 MLALIAILALVTA
+24 MLALCGVLALVGA
-37 ACSAGET
+37 ACADAT
-44 TDDTTGDTG
+44 TDTTSTSGTTADDGGD
-53 TGSTA
+53 
-58 ASGEVPNPDVLVV
+58 VPNPDVLVI

-99 DRLVALAPEDGSV
+99 DRLLFIAADDGSV
-112 IPSLATEVPT
+112 IPSLATEVPSL
-122 VDNGMVSED
+122 DNGLISAD
-131 GLTYTFPLRED
+131 GLIYTFPLREG
-142 VVFSDGSA
+142 VVFSDGTD

-165 MNLPEGQA
+165 MALPEGQSE
-173 PLFENVVETTVV
+173 LFSNVAETRVV
-185 DDHTFE
+185 DDLTFE
-191 VTLNQVDASF
+191 VTLSAVDATF
-201 LAFLAAHPVASVV
+201 LAFLAAHPVSSVV
-214 SQDAVEGNGGIAAG
+214 SQDAVEANGGVVAG

-239 GTGPYTLASWE
+239 GTGPYTLATWE
-250 RADRMQFDI
+250 RGDRMTFDI

-281 ATGMQAREYDIVD
+281 ATGLQAREYDIVD
-294 ISPTDVPSFE
+294 ISPTDVPS
-304 GIEHA
+304 IEPIDHA
-309 VVDTSVLD
+309 VVDTSILD

-323 GMNMNIAEG
+323 GLNMNIAEG
-332 ALPEGDTIPLDFFQD
+332 VLPDGDTIPLDFFQD
-347 VRIRQAFNYAFN
+347 VRVRQAFNYAFN
-359 YQGYIDG
+359 YQGMIDG

-379 PVEMYGYDPDAPIY
+379 PVEMYGYDAAAPIY
-393 ETDPAMAEQLFT
+393 ETDPARAEELFR
-405 EAGYWEEGFTVSI
+405 EAGYWDEGFTISI
-418 YSDQTHEGFTGAA
+418 ASDQTHEGFTGAA

-446 VNVLAV
+446 VNVMAV
-452 PEAQFDEVL
+452 PEAQFDEIL
-461 ATDPLPTGM
+461 ATSPLPVAM

-500 FVDGYTDAAA
+500 FVDGYSDAAA
-510 VDELINSARTA
+510 IDALIISARTT
-521 LDEQTR
+521 LDETER
-527 LDILSEIQTV
+527 LAILSEIQHV

-548 NEGAPTARGDWVTG
+548 NEGAPSARGDWVQG

-567 MWPRPSQYWA
+567 MWARPSQYWA
-577 LYGK
+577 LYSK

>member
-1 MEPVRVEEKSRRTP
+1 MGRR
-15 MVRKSIAWR
+15 SIAWR
-24 MLALIAILALVTA
+24 ILALCAILSLVVA
-37 ACSAGET
+37 ACGNES
-44 TDDTTGDTG
+44 TDDTTDG
-53 TGSTA
+53 TTVTDSTSGE
-58 ASGEVPNPDVLVV
+58 ASGDVPNPDVLVI

-99 DRLVALAPEDGSV
+99 DRLTAIAAEDGAV
-112 IPSLATEVPT
+112 IPSLSTEVPSL
-122 VDNGMVSED
+122 DNGMISAD
-131 GLTYTFPLRED
+131 GLTYTFPIREG
-142 VVFSDGSA
+142 VVFSDGTDL
-150 MTAEDVKYS
+150 TAEDVKYS
-159 WDRVVE
+159 WDRVLE

-173 PLFENVVETTVV
+173 QLFENVAETRVV
-185 DDHTFE
+185 DDYTFE
-191 VTLNQVDASF
+191 VTLGAVDASF

-214 SQDAVEGNGGIAAG
+214 SQDAVEANGGVVAG

-239 GTGPYTLASWE
+239 GTGPYTLATWE
-250 RADRMQFDI
+250 RGDRMNFDI

-281 ATGMQAREYDIVD
+281 ATGLQAKEYDIVD
-294 ISPTDVPSFE
+294 ISPTDVPSIE
-304 GIEHA
+304 PIEHA
-309 VVDTSVLD
+309 VVDTSILD

-332 ALPEGDTIPLDFFQD
+332 ALPAGDTIPLDFFQD
-347 VRIRQAFNYAFN
+347 VRVRQAFNYAFN

-366 ILGGLGGRNSFIL
+366 ILGGLGGRGSFIL

-393 ETDPAMAEQLFT
+393 PTDPAMAEQLFT
-405 EAGYWEEGFTVSI
+405 EAGYWEDGFTI
-418 YSDQTHEGFTGAA
+418 TIASDQTHEGFTGAA

-446 VNVLAV
+446 VNVNAV
-452 PEAQFDEVL
+452 PEAQFDEILV
-461 ATDPLPTGM
+461 TDPLPVAM

-500 FVDGYTDAAA
+500 FVDGYSDPEAIDA
-510 VDELINSARTA
+510 LIRSARTE
-521 LDEQTR
+521 LDEDAR
-527 LDILSEIQTV
+527 LEILSEIQNV

-548 NEGAPTARGDWVTG
+548 NEGAPSARGEWVTG
-562 HVENP
+562 HIENP

-577 LYGK
+577 LYDK